1 MEILD
6 SQVHVDR
13 VIRGG
18 EGASADAM
26 IDATVA
32 AMDAVGVDTVLIAEI
47 GSAGRPAYAVSRR
60 AVQRHPERFGYLVGL
75 EHTDPDLDRR
85 MAEVRTTPGCLCLR
99 LIPWP
104 QNGDLERMRA
114 GEFEPLFAAAE
125 RHGVPIFVGMP
136 GQAPLI
142 EPYLRRFPRLPIILD
157 HCGVGV
163 AVPPGGE
170 VPPMLAPFVTTTLD
184 ERLEELDHIT
194 TVLARYPNLAIK
206 WCHATSRL
214 SAEPYPHR
222 DTVGHLRGVIAAF
235 GAERVLWA
243 SDWTE
248 SQAGHTWARSLHY
261 LLDSDELADGEK
273 AWVLGRSAREVLGWR
288 QAG

>member
-1 MEILD
+1 VEILD

-13 VIRGG
+13 VIRGR

-26 IDATVA
+26 VDATVA

-47 GSAGRPAYAVSRR
+47 GSAERPAYAVSRR
-60 AVQRHPERFGYLVGL
+60 AVQRHPERFGYLVAL
-75 EHTDPDLDRR
+75 EHTDPGLDRR
-85 MAEVRTTPGCLCLR
+85 MAEVRTAPGCLCLR

-104 QNGDLERMRA
+104 QHGDLDRMRA

-142 EPYLRRFPRLPIILD
+142 EPYLQRFPRLPIILD

-163 AVPPGGE
+163 APPPGGD
-170 VPPMLAPFVTTTLD
+170 VPPMLAPFVTATLD
-184 ERLEELDHIT
+184 ERLEELEHIT
-194 TVLARYPNLAIK
+194 NLARYPNLAIK
-206 WCHATSRL
+206 WGHATERL

-222 DTVGHLRGVIAAF
+222 DAVQQLRRVIAAF

-261 LLDSDELADGEK
+261 LLHSDALSEAEK
-273 AWVLGRSAREVLGWR
+273 TWVLGRSAREILGWR